1 MGGVPG
7 SDQSSQLEMKNFLIF
22 TGFLILLPSGLHGK
36 TVPSLEALMEAE
48 EDLTSQQLGLMQ
60 TLKRISTGLSNSG
73 SAANRG
79 VGSILDTSPS
89 AEVEPKGSAANRG
102 VGSIQDTSPS
112 DEIEPKDDLVSE
124 EDETDGMNT
133 LTPISVGK
141 KKLVFKI
148 PLDGDQNQVYKFNV
162 RDLVEKHIQ
171 K

>member
-48 EDLTSQQLGLMQ
+48 EDLMSQQLGLMQ

-79 VGSILDTSPS
+79 VGSI
-89 AEVEPKGSAANRG
+89 
-102 VGSIQDTSPS
+102 QDTSPS
-112 DEIEPKDDLVSE
+112 DEVEPKDDLVSE